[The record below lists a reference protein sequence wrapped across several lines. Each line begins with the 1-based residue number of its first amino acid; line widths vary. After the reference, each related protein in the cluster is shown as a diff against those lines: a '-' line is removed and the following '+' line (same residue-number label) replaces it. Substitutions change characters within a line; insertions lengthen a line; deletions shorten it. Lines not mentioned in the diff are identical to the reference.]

1 MLSSTPWHLSDETHN
16 KYTSKWKHAYNSD
29 INDKHQHTHI
39 HTLTNVHTYTHTPPD
54 WVCHL
59 SEVSVS
65 CVLKPTLLSHD
76 YAVTAA
82 FFSAQSEN
90 ENSYIHSSLHNFPL
104 LLESTSSKC
113 FPVSQSKDEREESYI
128 LGNNKEK
135 KDKRRK
141 HKREVVGGE

>member
-1 MLSSTPWHLSDETHN
+1 M
-16 KYTSKWKHAYNSD
+16 
-29 INDKHQHTHI
+29 THI
-39 HTLTNVHTYTHTPPD
+39 INTHPSENMLTTPILTINTNTRTYTHLKMYTHAHTPPD

-113 FPVSQSKDEREESYI
+113 FPASQSKDEREESYI